1 MVKKDR
7 VRTISWVYGLFL
19 VVEHNGE
26 KSGGKSSPFFASQF
40 VKVLQSCPTLVVPRK
55 RMISFV
61 IANDG

>member
-26 KSGGKSSPFFASQF
+26 KSGGKSSPFFASPICKGCSKLPHF
-40 VKVLQSCPTLVVPRK
+40 SSAKKENYFIC
-55 RMISFV
+55 
-61 IANDG
+61 DGK